1 VSDEQLRSRR
11 VLCIGSEIIGLHRRC
26 RALRENG
33 WLVLSSANGHDGIVR
48 FAAERVDVVV
58 LDVNSDA
65 AETAVIAGELK
76 RTRANVPV
84 IMLVTEEQTLA
95 EGVLEIADAVVL
107 RSDQSKLLKTLD
119 SLQRAGRS

>member
-1 VSDEQLRSRR
+1 
-11 VLCIGSEIIGLHRRC
+11 
-26 RALRENG
+26 
-33 WLVLSSANGHDGIVR
+33 VLSSANGHDGIVR